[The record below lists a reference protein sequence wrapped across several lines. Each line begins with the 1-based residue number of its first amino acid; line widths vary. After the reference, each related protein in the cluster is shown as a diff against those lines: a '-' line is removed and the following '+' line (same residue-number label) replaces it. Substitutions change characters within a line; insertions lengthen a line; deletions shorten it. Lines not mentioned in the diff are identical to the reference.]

1 LWHLFITQARVQ
13 VAGGTGSRQ
22 YAAMIA
28 TVYALSD
35 FAKAI
40 WNRIGAGH
48 FGLIAAGVAF
58 YAMFAVFP
66 GLAATVAIWSLV
78 SDPAII
84 ADYLRVAEQ
93 FLPTDAGTLIHDQV
107 MGLLATPRATLGW
120 ATFVSV
126 SIAVYSA
133 RAGVA
138 AIITGLMVVNR
149 AEPRGLLWGFA
160 VDIIMTFALIFA
172 LFAAF
177 LTVIVVPVALRYVAL
192 GPFNAWLLA
201 VLPWGAMMLLVMT
214 CLAILYRFGPHRPE
228 GADKPHVLV
237 GVLVASVSWSMVSLA
252 FSAYLA
258 NFDSYNRVY
267 GSIGAVIALLMWLY
281 LSVWAVLF
289 GGAINAELSTQ
300 SHNRSQ
306 PPELQLSQTPQG
318 GAPGA

>member
-1 LWHLFITQARVQ
+1 
-13 VAGGTGSRQ
+13 
-22 YAAMIA
+22 MIE
-28 TVYALSD
+28 TTRNLVD

-40 WNRIGAGH
+40 WDRIGAGH

-66 GLAATVAIWSLV
+66 GLAASVAIWSLI

-84 ADYLRVAEQ
+84 GDYLRVAER
-93 FLPTDAGTLIHDQV
+93 FLPPDAASLIHDQV
-107 MGLLATPRATLGW
+107 MGLLSTPRATLGW

-126 SIAVYSA
+126 SIAIYSA

-149 AEPRGLLWGFA
+149 AEPRGFLWGFA
-160 VDIIMTFALIFA
+160 VDIIMTLALIFA

-177 LTVIVVPVALRYVAL
+177 VTVIVVPVVLHYVEL
-192 GPFNAWLLA
+192 GPLNAWALS
-201 VLPWGAMMLLVMT
+201 VLPWVAMMLLVMT
-214 CLAILYRFGPHRPE
+214 CLAILYRYGPNLPE
-228 GADKPHVLV
+228 GSDRPRVLV
-237 GVLVASVSWSMVSLA
+237 GVLVAAVSWSMVSLA

-258 NFDSYNRVY
+258 NFDSYNRIY

-289 GGAINAELSTQ
+289 GGAINAELS
-300 SHNRSQ
+300 NRAHQARHSDTI
-306 PPELQLSQTPQG
+306 LTHV
-318 GAPGA
+318 